1 MKGNIK
7 DHTGIICEPLI
18 RSLIF
23 PQEQV
28 VFVQRMFPES
38 LCSFSRMHILNI
50 HASPDPQKSF
60 LHKAYHLMLK
70 VVNKII
76 TT

>member
-18 RSLIF
+18 RALIF

-28 VFVQRMFPES
+28 VFVLHMFPES
-38 LCSFSRMHILNI
+38 LCSFSRMLNSEYTCFTRP
-50 HASPDPQKSF
+50 AEVLPSQS
-60 LHKAYHLMLK
+60 LSSNAEGS
-70 VVNKII
+70 
-76 TT
+76 